1 MALAGF
7 ALAPA
12 PTGAATTEL
21 VVTNRHTGLAIDG
34 FDPVAYFVDGMA
46 SAGRAEF
53 EYGFAGTAWRFRNEG
68 NRAAFAAH
76 PEVYMPRF
84 GGYDPIMV
92 ARGAAAAGHP
102 YLWLI
107 ARERLYLFH
116 NAEARAAFAQ
126 DADRAIDAAER
137 NWRKVQ
143 RTLAP

>member
-1 MALAGF
+1 MAPAGF
-7 ALAPA
+7 AFAPA

-21 VVTNRHTGLAIDG
+21 VVMNRHTGLAIDG
-34 FDPVAYFVDGMA
+34 FDPVAYFVDGTPNI
-46 SAGRAEF
+46 GRAEF
-53 EYGFAGTAWRFRNEG
+53 EYGFAGAAWRFRNEG

-84 GGYDPIMV
+84 GGYDPIAV
-92 ARGAAAAGHP
+92 ARGAAASGHP
-102 YLWLI
+102 HLWLI

-126 DADRAIDAAER
+126 DAGRAIDAAER
-137 NWRKVQ
+137 NWRKVR